1 MKPKVLII
9 GENLESRKNI
19 FEFLENEEVDAQI
32 VRGFDE
38 ALQFITINSVDL
50 ILIDTIILLED
61 EINACLKIKEVK
73 NIPIILISESTKN
86 LDYLVDFI
94 SKADDYLLKPFNQI
108 ELIDRVK
115 IQIIKNEIKL
125 KKNKNLIEIGDL
137 EIFIDTQQVF
147 IHSKEVILT
156 PKEFEILKLLASN
169 KGNVLSI
176 CKIYEEV
183 WKEKFLKSDNTVMVH
198 IKKIRDKIEQNSKH
212 SIYIKTIR
220 GVGYKI

>member
-19 FEFLENEEVDAQI
+19 FEFLENEKVDAQI

-50 ILIDTIILLED
+50 ILIDTIILLKD
-61 EINACLKIKEVK
+61 EINASLKIKEVK

-125 KKNKNLIEIGDL
+125 KK
-137 EIFIDTQQVF
+137 
-147 IHSKEVILT
+147 
-156 PKEFEILKLLASN
+156 LK
-169 KGNVLSI
+169 I
-176 CKIYEEV
+176 
-183 WKEKFLKSDNTVMVH
+183 
-198 IKKIRDKIEQNSKH
+198 
-212 SIYIKTIR
+212 
-220 GVGYKI
+220 